1 MTVMRRNNGW
11 AFAAWVPDA
20 ERGRRQVWKGGYR
33 TKRDAG
39 AAERRFL
46 VDVEDAANQP

>member
-1 MTVMRRNNGW
+1 MTVMRRNKGW
-11 AFAAWVPDA
+11 TFAAWVPDA